1 MQYKRL
7 HCGKLLALLLLLTG
21 LTACEKKIDNT
32 IPPEA
37 NTLSEDASNAFSVLS
52 TDNRVWYWDLTV
64 PLAQGHLMAS
74 FNKDSTAAL
83 YLLQRYSLVT
93 QLLYLAN
100 FGNLDD
106 AEFDDV
112 AFLYNTFR
120 PYDDATVRGLLDNPA
135 NAYFK
140 NLTQVYLPNYTD
152 FNGYYQFG
160 LVDRPTY
167 VIGGPVQLSLT
178 FNNSTIL
185 PTLKQNRQL
194 DYDFRIFGFSK
205 DSVMLTGYY
214 NTSSNKTSR
223 LIPMSNQDAVPAYAN
238 ASSLLMDG
246 IFTRTDLAIKMDG
259 TLVPLPANYSSGL
272 NYFYRNFRD
281 GVLNKTLMEFS
292 FVMMNPTLEG
302 TPEVFKDV
310 RFTTVTGHY
319 DGFLEDAPTGTVV
332 VTMAAHTAS
341 GGKKVLEFIKQ

>member
-1 MQYKRL
+1 MVL
-7 HCGKLLALLLLLTG
+7 VIG

-37 NTLSEDASNAFSVLS
+37 NTLGEDASNAFSVLS
-52 TDNRVWYWDLTV
+52 TENRVWYWDLTV
-64 PLAQGHLMAS
+64 PLAQGHLMATFS
-74 FNKDSTAAL
+74 KDSTAAL

-100 FGNLDD
+100 FGNLNDD
-106 AEFDDV
+106 EFDDV

-214 NTSSNKTSR
+214 NTSSNKSSR

-246 IFTRTDLAIKMDG
+246 IFTRTDLDIKMDG
-259 TLVPLPANYSSGL
+259 VLVPLPADYSSGL

-281 GVLNKTLMEFS
+281 GILNKTLMEFS
-292 FVMMNPTLEG
+292 FVMMNPTLAG

-310 RFTTVTGHY
+310 RFTTVTGSY
-319 DGFLEDAPTGTVV
+319 EGFLEDAPSGTVV

-341 GGKKVLEFIKQ
+341 GGKKVLEFIKK

>member
-7 HCGKLLALLLLLTG
+7 HCGRFLALMVLVAG

-32 IPPEA
+32 IPPDA
-37 NTLSEDASNAFSVLS
+37 NTLSEDATRAFGVLS
-52 TDNRVWYWDLTV
+52 KENTVWYWDLTV

-83 YLLQRYSLVT
+83 YLLQRYSLVN

-120 PYDDATVRGLLDNPA
+120 TYDDATVRGLLENPA

-167 VIGGPVQLSLT
+167 VINGPVQLSLT

-185 PTLKQNRQL
+185 PSLKQARQL

-214 NTSSNKTSR
+214 NTSSNKSSR
-223 LIPMSNQDAVPAYAN
+223 LIPMSNQDAIPAYAN

-246 IFTRTDLAIKMDG
+246 IFTRADIAIKMDG
-259 TLVPLPANYSSGL
+259 TLVPLPAGYSSGL

-281 GVLNKTLMEFS
+281 GVLNKQLMEFS
-292 FVMMNPTLEG
+292 FVMMNPALAG
-302 TPEVFKDV
+302 TPDVFKDV
-310 RFTTVTGHY
+310 RFTTVTGSY
-319 DGFLEDAPTGTVV
+319 DGLLEDAPAGTVV
-332 VTMAAHTAS
+332 VTMAAYTAS

>member
-7 HCGKLLALLLLLTG
+7 TCGKLLALIVLVIG

-37 NTLSEDASNAFSVLS
+37 NTLSEDASNAFGVLS
-52 TDNRVWYWDLTV
+52 TENRVWYWDLTV
-64 PLAQGHLMAS
+64 PLAQGHLMATFS
-74 FNKDSTAAL
+74 KDSTAAL

-100 FGNLDD
+100 FGDLNDD
-106 AEFDDV
+106 EFDDV

-214 NTSSNKTSR
+214 NTSSNKSSR
-223 LIPMSNQDAVPAYAN
+223 LIPMSNQDAVPAYAK

-246 IFTRTDLAIKMDG
+246 IFTRTDLDIKMDG
-259 TLVPLPANYSSGL
+259 TLVSLPADYSSGL

-292 FVMMNPTLEG
+292 FVMMNPTLAG

-310 RFTTVTGHY
+310 RFTTVTGSY
-319 DGFLEDAPTGTVV
+319 DGFLEDAPSGTVV

-341 GGKKVLEFIKQ
+341 GGKKVLEFIKK